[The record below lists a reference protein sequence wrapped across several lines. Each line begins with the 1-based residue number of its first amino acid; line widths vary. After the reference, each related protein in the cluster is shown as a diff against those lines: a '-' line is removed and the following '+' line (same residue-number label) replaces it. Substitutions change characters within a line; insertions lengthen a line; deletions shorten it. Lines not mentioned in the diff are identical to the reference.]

1 MGNRL
6 TYICSKTIEWSLI
19 FIVAAVPLIINPAA
33 FDLWYRPKIASV
45 QALVLIAGVAWLTRI
60 VSDRSRLHWQ
70 WTPLTISILCFA
82 AAAILSTIFSI
93 NIGLSFFGDPLRLEG
108 FLSLAT
114 YLMLVFL
121 FSENVKTPEMVPR
134 LFIWLL
140 LAATLV
146 SLYALVQYFFYNP
159 TEHYFYKYFP
169 KGNGVGSTIGNPNFL
184 GKYLVL
190 IIPIVL
196 ALCLNGASRLRL
208 TGMFVSLL
216 LCFAALIATF
226 TRASWLGAL
235 VGLAVLLYYAWRNAL
250 LNGKGRRLVLI
261 AISFF
266 FIVCLFNNYSPPPG
280 KRTSTPSPKQ
290 TRGEVIQKAVKS
302 LDIDK
307 GKGVATRLYVWDKTV
322 RLILERPWFGYGLET
337 FMLVFKQFNREYTDI
352 FHDRVIV
359 DRAHNNYL
367 DIAFAMGLPGL
378 VAYLAILLFFLVY
391 VWRLFVG
398 LQDRSHKLLALGILA
413 GFCGY
418 LINDL
423 FIFSVVSVSP
433 TFWSLM
439 GVVLAAGNIARNEGY
454 LLAFSVPKSVASAD
468 YKLP

>member
-1 MGNRL
+1 MNYHRL
-6 TYICSKTIEWSLI
+6 TYICTKTIEWSLV

-33 FDLWYRPKIASV
+33 FDLWYRPKISSV
-45 QALVLIAGVAWLTRI
+45 QALLLIAGIAWLTMI
-60 VSDRSRLHWQ
+60 VIGRTRLHWQ
-70 WTPLTISILCFA
+70 WTPFTISLFCFVA
-82 AAAILSTIFSI
+82 TAVFSTICSI
-93 NIGLSFFGDPLRLEG
+93 NAGLSLFGDPLRLEG
-108 FLSLAT
+108 LLTIAT
-114 YLMLVFL
+114 YLILVFL
-121 FSENVKTPEMVPR
+121 FSENVQTPEIAAR
-134 LFIWLL
+134 LFFWLL

-146 SLYALVQYFFYNP
+146 SSYALFQYFCYNP
-159 TEHYFYKYFP
+159 TEHFFYKYFP
-169 KGNGVGSTIGNPNFL
+169 RGNGVGSTIGNPNFL

-196 ALCLNGASRLRL
+196 ALSLNESSRLLMTGLFLSL
-208 TGMFVSLL
+208 T

-226 TRASWLGAL
+226 TRASWLGLLA
-235 VGLAVLLYYAWRNAL
+235 GLTVLLYCSRRHAL

-266 FIVCLFNNYSPPPG
+266 FIVCIFNTYAPAQS
-280 KRTSTPSPKQ
+280 KRTATPSPNQ

-302 LDIDK
+302 LDMDK
-307 GKGVATRLYVWDKTV
+307 GRGVATRLYVWDKTV
-322 RLILERPWFGYGLET
+322 RLIIERPWYGYGLET
-337 FMLVFKQFNREYTDI
+337 FMLVFKKYNQEYTDI
-352 FHDRVIV
+352 FHDRVII

-378 VAYLAILLFFLVY
+378 AAYLALLLSFLVY
-391 VWRLFVG
+391 VWRLFKG
-398 LQDRSHKLLALGILA
+398 LQDRSHKMLALGILA

-439 GVVLAAGNIARNEGY
+439 GLTLAAGKIACNEGY
-454 LLAFSVPKSVASAD
+454 GTMPSVQKSAAHAG
-468 YKLP
+468 

>member
-1 MGNRL
+1 MNYHRL
-6 TYICSKTIEWSLI
+6 TYICAKTIEWSLV

-45 QALVLIAGVAWLTRI
+45 QALLLIAGIAWLTKI
-60 VSDRSRLHWQ
+60 LVSRRGLHWQ

-82 AAAILSTIFSI
+82 AAAVFSTIFSI
-93 NIGLSFFGDPLRLEG
+93 NAGLSFFGDPLRLEG
-108 FLSLAT
+108 LLTIAT

-121 FSENVKTPEMVPR
+121 FSENVQTPETVDR
-134 LFIWLL
+134 LFFWLL

-146 SLYALVQYFFYNP
+146 SSYALFQYFYYNP
-159 TEHYFYKYFP
+159 TEHFFYKYSP

-196 ALCLNGASRLRL
+196 ALSLNGGSRLIMTGLFLSL
-208 TGMFVSLL
+208 T

-226 TRASWLGAL
+226 TRASWLGLLA
-235 VGLAVLLYYAWRNAL
+235 GLAVLLYYAWRNAL
-250 LNGKGRRLVLI
+250 LNGKGRRLVFI
-261 AISFF
+261 AISSVV
-266 FIVCLFNNYSPPPG
+266 IVCLFNTYSPAHG
-280 KRTSTPSPKQ
+280 KRTAIPSPNQ

-302 LDIDK
+302 LDIEK
-307 GKGVATRLYVWDKTV
+307 GRGVATRLYVWDKTV
-322 RLILERPWFGYGLET
+322 CLIRERPWFGYGLET
-337 FMLVFKQFNREYTDI
+337 FMLVFKKYNQEYTEI
-352 FHDRVIV
+352 FHDRVII

-378 VAYLAILLFFLVY
+378 ATYLAILLSFVVQ
-391 VWRLFVG
+391 VWRLFKN
-398 LQDRSHKLLALGILA
+398 LQDRSNKMLVLGILA

-439 GVVLAAGNIARNEGY
+439 GLTLAAGKLARKEGCGIVCSVQNSAA
-454 LLAFSVPKSVASAD
+454 LAG
-468 YKLP
+468 

>member
-1 MGNRL
+1 MTYHRL
-6 TYICSKTIEWSLI
+6 TYICAKTIEWSLV

-33 FDLWYRPKIASV
+33 FDLWYRPKIASL
-45 QALVLIAGVAWLTRI
+45 QALLLIAGVAWLTRI
-60 VSDRSRLHWQ
+60 VTSRSKLHWQ

-82 AAAILSTIFSI
+82 AAAVFSTIFSI
-93 NIGLSFFGDPLRLEG
+93 NAGLSFFGDPLRLEG
-108 FLSLAT
+108 LLTIAT
-114 YLMLVFL
+114 YLMLVLL
-121 FSENVKTPEMVPR
+121 FSENVQTPETAAR
-134 LFIWLL
+134 LFFWLL

-146 SLYALVQYFFYNP
+146 SSYALFQYFYYNP
-159 TEHYFYKYFP
+159 TEHFFYKYFP

-196 ALCLNGASRLRL
+196 ALYLGESSRVRNAGL
-208 TGMFVSLL
+208 FISLA

-226 TRASWLGAL
+226 TRASWLGL
-235 VGLAVLLYYAWRNAL
+235 LTGLAVLLYYAWKNAL

-261 AISFF
+261 AISLV
-266 FIVCLFNNYSPPPG
+266 FIVCLFNTYSPARV
-280 KRTSTPSPKQ
+280 KRTSTPSPNQ

-302 LDIDK
+302 LDIEK
-307 GKGVATRLYVWDKTV
+307 GRGVATRLYVWDKTV
-322 RLILERPWFGYGLET
+322 RLIRESPWFGYGLET
-337 FMLVFKQFNREYTDI
+337 FMLVFKKYNQEYTEI
-352 FHDRVIV
+352 FHDRVII

-367 DIAFAMGLPGL
+367 DIAFTMGLPGL
-378 VAYLAILLFFLVY
+378 AAYLGLLLSYLVY
-391 VWRLFVG
+391 VWRLFMG
-398 LQDRSHKLLALGILA
+398 LQDRSHKMLTLGILA

-439 GVVLAAGNIARNEGY
+439 GLTLAAGKLVRKEGCGI
-454 LLAFSVPKSVASAD
+454 VASVQKSAAHAG
-468 YKLP
+468 

>member
-1 MGNRL
+1 MNYHRL
-6 TYICSKTIEWSLI
+6 TYICTKTNEWSLV
-19 FIVAAVPLIINPAA
+19 FILAAVPLIINPAA

-45 QALVLIAGVAWLTRI
+45 QALLLIAGIAWLTMI
-60 VSDRSRLHWQ
+60 VIGRTRLHWQ
-70 WTPLTISILCFA
+70 WSSLTISILCYGA
-82 AAAILSTIFSI
+82 AAVLSTIFSI
-93 NIGLSFFGDPLRLEG
+93 NAGLSLLGDPLRLEG
-108 FLSLAT
+108 LLALAT

-121 FSENVKTPEMVPR
+121 FSENVQTTEMAAR
-134 LFIWLL
+134 LFFWLL

-146 SLYALVQYFFYNP
+146 SLYALFQYFYYNP
-159 TEHYFYKYFP
+159 TEHFFYKYFP

-196 ALCLNGASRLRL
+196 ALSLNEGSRLIMTGLFLSL
-208 TGMFVSLL
+208 T

-226 TRASWLGAL
+226 TRASWLGLLA
-235 VGLAVLLYYAWRNAL
+235 GLTVLLYCARSNAL

-261 AISFF
+261 AITFF
-266 FIVCLFNNYSPPPG
+266 FIVCLFNTYFPSHG
-280 KRTSTPSPKQ
+280 KHTSSPSPNQ
-290 TRGEVIQKAVKS
+290 ARGEVIQKAVKS

-307 GKGVATRLYVWDKTV
+307 GRGVATRLYVWEKTV
-322 RLILERPWFGYGLET
+322 RLIRERPWFGYGLET
-337 FMLVFKQFNREYTDI
+337 FMLVFKKYNQEYTEI
-352 FHDRVIV
+352 FHDRVII

-378 VAYLAILLFFLVY
+378 AAYLALLLSFLVY
-391 VWRLFVG
+391 VWRLFKG
-398 LQDRSHKLLALGILA
+398 LQDRSHKMLALGILA

-418 LINDL
+418 IINDL

-439 GVVLAAGNIARNEGY
+439 GLTLAAGKLARNEGY
-454 LLAFSVPKSVASAD
+454 LIVC
-468 YKLP
+468 